1 MKKKILWS
9 PFSNPS
15 NSLRLNRI
23 KRRAHS
29 LKLINSYEDSCA
41 VAAVFNT
48 LHADIIHDLGWKNS
62 IWHLEFAAAENKGLL
77 GRACFNVPSP
87 LCVPAWAPWTC
98 WCSRTDISYHR
109 LMLPRRR
116 SPPETS
122 GTDCPFPCPRR
133 NCCRCYSLERNNELS
148 YTNCLGL
155 CSLLSGIIV
164 DARNV
169 CDSVSLCVFL
179 LGSGPEQTVHLLP
192 EAPQPHFCQH
202 PPKMSFIQEALFKD
216 ITHMAGF
223 SLDMNGFQYSH
234 SSANQS

>member
-1 MKKKILWS
+1 MKKQTNWS

-23 KRRAHS
+23 KRMAHS
-29 LKLINSYEDSCA
+29 LKLINSYNDDSCA

-48 LHADIIHDLGWKNS
+48 LYADIIHDLGWKNS

-122 GTDCPFPCPRR
+122 GTYCPFPCPRR
-133 NCCRCYSLERNNELS
+133 NCCRCYSLERNNEMS
-148 YTNCLGL
+148 NTNCLGL

-169 CDSVSLCVFL
+169 CDSVSPCVFL
-179 LGSGPEQTVHLLP
+179 LGSGPKQTSKSPSWSSSTPLLSTSTQNEFYTRSP
-192 EAPQPHFCQH
+192 LWGHNTHDRF
-202 PPKMSFIQEALFKD
+202 LFRCEWFP
-216 ITHMAGF
+216 IFT
-223 SLDMNGFQYSH
+223 FQC
-234 SSANQS
+234 